1 MSSLLIWTEIP
12 RTTTIPSVLFVS
24 RFSNS
29 ESSRMETSLHRQLKM
44 LYSSSMSEQEVTV
57 DGYRIDAVHNG
68 RLVEI
73 QYGSLGAIR
82 EKIQNLLQNH
92 DVLVVKPLAA
102 RKYLVNKTK
111 CGGPVKSAR
120 FSPTRQ
126 TFFDLFD
133 DLVHFVDVFPHPRLT
148 IEAVLTEQEE
158 HRVPAQKRRRRSKGY
173 RVEDRKLTSLGKRLH
188 LATVDDLLAML
199 SPQLPTPFTTADL
212 ARTSEVPR
220 WLAQKM
226 AYCLR
231 KTNATRIVG
240 KQGNALLYCGAGELP
255 PKEYKA
261 VEAA

>member
-1 MSSLLIWTEIP
+1 MLLVWTEIL
-12 RTTTIPSVLFVS
+12 RTTTIPAVLLALLL
-24 RFSNS
+24 SNS
-29 ESSRMETSLHRQLKM
+29 VSSRMETSLHRQLKM

-57 DGYRIDAVHNG
+57 DGYRIDAVHDG

-82 EKIQNLLQNH
+82 EKIRDLLENH

-111 CGGPVKSAR
+111 RGGAVTSAR
-120 FSPTRQ
+120 YSPTKQ
-126 TFFDLFD
+126 TFYDLFD
-133 DLVHFVDVFPHPRLT
+133 DLVHFVSVFPHPRLT

-158 HRVPAQKRRRRSKGY
+158 HRVPTKKRRRRSKGY
-173 RVEDRKLTSLGKRLH
+173 RVEDRKLTSLGKRLQ
-188 LATVDDLLAML
+188 LATVNDLLSML
-199 SPQLPTPFTTADL
+199 SPQLPTPFTTADI

-231 KTNATRIVG
+231 KTEATRIVG

-255 PKEYKA
+255 PKENNSVKVA
-261 VEAA
+261 

>member
-1 MSSLLIWTEIP
+1 M
-12 RTTTIPSVLFVS
+12 
-24 RFSNS
+24 
-29 ESSRMETSLHRQLKM
+29 
-44 LYSSSMSEQEVTV
+44 
-57 DGYRIDAVHNG
+57 
-68 RLVEI
+68 
-73 QYGSLGAIR
+73 
-82 EKIQNLLQNH
+82 
-92 DVLVVKPLAA
+92 
-102 RKYLVNKTK
+102 
-111 CGGPVKSAR
+111 KSAR
-120 FSPTRQ
+120 LSLTRQ

-173 RVEDRKLTSLGKRLH
+173 RVEDRKLTSLGKRLQ